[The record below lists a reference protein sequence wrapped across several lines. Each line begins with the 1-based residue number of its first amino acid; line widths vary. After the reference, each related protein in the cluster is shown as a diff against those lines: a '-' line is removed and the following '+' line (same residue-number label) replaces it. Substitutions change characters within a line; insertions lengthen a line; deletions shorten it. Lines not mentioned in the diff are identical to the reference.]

1 MARVPVITR
10 TIKTNKVKYLAL
22 DMSTHEVTTES
33 AFIPY
38 GIHDKN
44 KMLKY
49 LMSDYESRTN
59 NGESVPKP
67 VEVVNIETIETL
79 RGMSESDFIKY
90 SKEIVR
96 GKKTK
101 NNTENAEQ
109 EG

>member
-38 GIHDKN
+38 GIHDKG

-49 LMSDYESRTN
+49 LLTDYENRTA

-90 SKEIVR
+90 SHEIVR
-96 GKKTK
+96 GKKS
-101 NNTENAEQ
+101 ENANGNTEQ

>member
-1 MARVPVITR
+1 MARVPVVTR

-38 GIHDKN
+38 GIHDKG

-49 LMSDYESRTN
+49 LLSDYETRIA

-90 SKEIVR
+90 SHEINR
-96 GKKTK
+96 NKNTK
-101 NNTENAEQ
+101 NATENETE